1 MKINVPISVGELI
14 DKITILE
21 IKSIKIKDPE
31 KIKSVKNELTLL
43 KKTLKNNNIKINLI
57 KSSYEN
63 LIKINSKL
71 WNIENKKR
79 KAEKDK
85 IFDDKFIKLARNVY
99 LFNDERAK
107 VKLRINQIT
116 NSEIIEIKSYE

>member
-31 KIKSVKNELTLL
+31 KNKSVKNELTLL

-57 KSSYEN
+57 KSSYES